1 MKPSLNPAAEPLVLV
16 ISGPSGVGKDAILN
30 RMKGLGEPLEYIV
43 TVTTRPKRPQ
53 ERDNKDYRFI
63 SDAKFKEMI
72 AGGQFLE
79 FANVYGNYYGVPSQ
93 PVKQALKKG
102 SDVFIKVDVQGA
114 ATLKKVLPQAVFIF
128 VLPPSMDELIWRL
141 KQRLTESAEALER
154 RLEAA
159 AAEMKQLAMF
169 DYAVI
174 NKQDEVDL
182 AVKEIKAIITAEKR
196 RVSPRKISL

>member
-16 ISGPSGVGKDAILN
+16 ISGPSGVGKDAILS
-30 RMKGLGEPLEYIV
+30 RMKELGEPLEYIV

-53 ERDNKDYRFI
+53 ERDNKDYHFI

-72 AGGQFLE
+72 VGGQFLE

-128 VLPPSMDELIWRL
+128 VLPPSMDELISRL
-141 KQRLTESAEALER
+141 KQRLTETAEALKR

-182 AVKEIKAIITAEKR
+182 AVKEIKAIITTEKR

>member
-16 ISGPSGVGKDAILN
+16 ISGPSGVGKDAILS
-30 RMKGLGEPLEYIV
+30 RMKELGEPLEYIV

-53 ERDNKDYRFI
+53 ERDNKDYHFI
-63 SDAKFKEMI
+63 SETKFKEMI
-72 AGGQFLE
+72 VGGQLLE

-128 VLPPSMDELIWRL
+128 VLPPSMDELISRL
-141 KQRLTESAEALER
+141 KQRLTESAEALKR

>member
-16 ISGPSGVGKDAILN
+16 ISGPSGVGKDAILS
-30 RMKGLGEPLEYIV
+30 RMKELGEPLEYIV

-53 ERDNKDYRFI
+53 ERDNKDYHFI
-63 SDAKFKEMI
+63 SETKFKEMI
-72 AGGQFLE
+72 VGGQLLE

-114 ATLKKVLPQAVFIF
+114 ATLKKVLPQALFIF
-128 VLPPSMDELIWRL
+128 VLPPSMDELISRL
-141 KQRLTESAEALER
+141 KQRLTESAEALKR